1 MTTPQSI
8 FRLNA
13 EDKAHLK
20 NIRESM
26 NLKTNTDAVRM
37 ALKRLS
43 EHIELVKAKR
53 QEQLNDC
60 ETCRW

>member
-1 MTTPQSI
+1 MRVQKKHSTFVFTD
-8 FRLNA
+8 

-26 NLKTNTDAVRM
+26 ELKSDTDAVRL

-43 EHIELVKAKR
+43 EHIERVKAKR
-53 QEQLNDC
+53 QEQLQ
-60 ETCRW
+60 EL

>member
-37 ALKRLS
+37 ALKKLS
-43 EHIELVKAKR
+43 ALVDQVSAYKQR
-53 QEQLNDC
+53 EQGL
-60 ETCRW
+60 